1 LETAATRPGGSADE
15 GELLKDTM
23 RMQAIVD
30 QLLLLARADSGRTW
44 IRPEKVDLDD
54 VIDTALTSV
63 GRRDGVRVDAT
74 AVRPVQVLGDPD
86 LLEQVFSNLLQNAL
100 RYANTTVR
108 VSGGR
113 EDGFAVMAVEDDG
126 RGVPSDRRAEIFER
140 FFRLD
145 ESRDRDDGGLGLGL
159 AIVAE
164 IVRAHDGRVRVSD
177 SDLGGA
183 RFDVEIPVEDADD
196 ARSRAEITASGH
208 RNS

>member
-1 LETAATRPGGSADE
+1 
-15 GELLKDTM
+15 M
-23 RMQAIVD
+23 
-30 QLLLLARADSGRTW
+30 
-44 IRPEKVDLDD
+44 
-54 VIDTALTSV
+54 IDTALTSV

-126 RGVPSDRRAEIFER
+126 RGVPSGRRAEIFER

-164 IVRAHDGRVRVSD
+164 IVRAHEGRVRVSD

-196 ARSRAEITASGH
+196 ARARAEITASGH